1 MLSRHLHLHL
11 MFCVSH
17 LESIWYKLYPN
28 HIVPPPPLDLDLVLE
43 LRWNFFGGQR
53 LHAKNYITWFIGQ
66 ILVGALVIDEPFI
79 DFSFT
84 QSFSWLQHWGTMVS
98 SLKVMFMVCS
108 NDQEFHQVLPTSI
121 DFLLHLNLGCHYT
134 QFVKNDHLSG

>member
-66 ILVGALVIDEPFI
+66 ILVGALVIDE
-79 DFSFT
+79 SFQFNT
-84 QSFSWLQHWGTMVS
+84 NLRCILVNFLFLLYNYILLLFLSS
-98 SLKVMFMVCS
+98 SLILFYHFATLIYHDMGQMWS
-108 NDQEFHQVLPTSI
+108 LT
-121 DFLLHLNLGCHYT
+121 LYT
-134 QFVKNDHLSG
+134 LYYTCCT